1 MKLLDHFV
9 IEATNGSYDGLVLE
23 IVGLSTFRAL
33 EDSLYGKFSRSRARR
48 ASVQA
53 AMGLAYM
60 HQLKVGHGGSLTLF
74 LYFRVHLQ
82 TRSPLTFEPADL
94 HVGNV
99 CFAALNVNN
108 LSEAQI
114 MSHLGSPYLLTVKRR
129 DGKAI
134 LPSVP
139 RYTVR
144 PSPFTQAGD
153 VIKIID
159 LGQGAYI
166 PLHLSKVTDV

>member
-33 EDSLYGKFSRSRARR
+33 ENSLYGKLSGSRARR

-74 LYFRVHLQ
+74 LLLSGSSRHSFPTNVQ
-82 TRSPLTFEPADL
+82 AGRSP
-94 HVGNV
+94 
-99 CFAALNVNN
+99 
-108 LSEAQI
+108 
-114 MSHLGSPYLLTVKRR
+114 RW
-129 DGKAI
+129 
-134 LPSVP
+134 
-139 RYTVR
+139 
-144 PSPFTQAGD
+144 
-153 VIKIID
+153 
-159 LGQGAYI
+159 
-166 PLHLSKVTDV
+166 